1 VSKFRQPVD
10 ITRYFNSIKADIKS
24 DLDDWDSVKR
34 ELYGA
39 YRKK

>member
-1 VSKFRQPVD
+1 MSKCRQPGD
-10 ITRYFNSIKADIKS
+10 ITKYFNSIKANIKS

-34 ELYGA
+34 ELYGV